1 MINLI
6 DNAIKYGKTGE
17 DIWIR
22 LVKRDAVVQ
31 IAVANQGRGMDK
43 DELSHIFEPF
53 YRVDK
58 ERSREMGS
66 SGLGLAISK
75 KIMEEHHGTIQAESE
90 PGAIPFLW
98 YVFRKLRNNKW
109 RNRDK

>member
-1 MINLI
+1 MNRLMIQEEPGDYLIEGREDRIRQVLINLI

-43 DELSHIFEPF
+43 EFRTWACDLQED
-53 YRVDK
+53 YGGA
-58 ERSREMGS
+58 SRDD
-66 SGLGLAISK
+66 SGGK
-75 KIMEEHHGTIQAESE
+75 
-90 PGAIPFLW
+90 
-98 YVFRKLRNNKW
+98 
-109 RNRDK
+109 